1 MCVAWSWLATYAQI
15 GPVIS
20 AISSLSEWSNL
31 RRRPSRARTTWAHA
45 PPVQPFRPMDLAPRY
60 REYEPP
66 AALTPLIRCLW
77 VRVCGRDDEIRIMP
91 DGASDVVWRQGHG
104 TTVVGPDTTA
114 RAYPRAA
121 GELLLGIRFRPGA
134 GGGAIGVPLDAL
146 RDEQV
151 EAREID
157 RAFDLDGALPPATV
171 FSRLLGAAAGRRPDA
186 LVLAAA
192 SRVADGDIAR
202 IARELAISERQLRRR
217 FHAAVGYGP
226 GTLARILR
234 FRRFLAMLDRGR
246 DDLAGLAFDAG
257 YADQAHLTRE
267 SRRLA
272 GLSPVGVIHARRTS

>member
-1 MCVAWSWLATYAQI
+1 
-15 GPVIS
+15 
-20 AISSLSEWSNL
+20 
-31 RRRPSRARTTWAHA
+31 
-45 PPVQPFRPMDLAPRY
+45 MDLAPRY

-66 AALTPLIRCLW
+66 AALTPLIQCLW

-192 SRVADGDIAR
+192 SRVADGDVAR

>member
-1 MCVAWSWLATYAQI
+1 
-15 GPVIS
+15 
-20 AISSLSEWSNL
+20 
-31 RRRPSRARTTWAHA
+31 
-45 PPVQPFRPMDLAPRY
+45 MDLMPRY

-66 AALTPLIRCLW
+66 AALTPLIWCLW

-151 EAREID
+151 DAREID

-192 SRVADGDIAR
+192 SRVADGDVDVAR
-202 IARELAISERQLRRR
+202 IARDLAISERQLRRR

-272 GLSPVGVIHARRTS
+272 GLSPVGVIHARR